1 VWEAEADGNRGHA
14 GGGGA
19 EERREAKMHR
29 APYLGLCM
37 QCIRIILG
45 EYALRGFSR
54 TPIAFKSNFVVI
66 LDYVS

>member
-1 VWEAEADGNRGHA
+1 MGIGGHA

-19 EERREAKMHR
+19 EERRGAKMHR

-45 EYALRGFSR
+45 EYALSGIS
-54 TPIAFKSNFVVI
+54 
-66 LDYVS
+66 